1 MTALAERAAAA
12 LDLVGRD
19 ARLALSEADAVVA
32 QANGDVT
39 AASMAH
45 RVAGLAL
52 RGLGD
57 LAGAEARA
65 RTGVRV
71 ASRTGAEQAAAEAR
85 MSLAFILLDRGR
97 LGTALA
103 EADRA
108 AEALTGLPAVRLTCQ
123 RALILQ
129 RTGRL
134 DEALAEYGAALPA
147 LRRAGDL
154 LWQARLHNN
163 RGLLHAHRGALAP
176 AEADFVRA
184 SALWDKLGQPVH
196 VAESECNL
204 GNVAALSG
212 DAPSALAAYDRAEAT
227 PALQAKPIP
236 QLLLNRCQVLLS
248 VGLFDDARRTAE
260 RAVADLGAVDQQAD
274 LAEAQLW
281 LAQAAAASGWRE
293 VASSEALTAHAMFT
307 RQDRPGWASLARLVA
322 LRAASFDSA
331 VPGEL
336 VRSALDC
343 AAELTG
349 AGWRAAELDARLIA
363 ARAALGDG
371 DLATAESVLEP
382 SGRRRRTG
390 TLETRVGG
398 WHASALVR
406 HARGDRRGAL
416 SALRAGLALVEQ
428 RQVVLGATELRVHV
442 ATFGAELAAF
452 GLSLAIEA
460 GDPRGVLAW
469 AERARARALRLRPV
483 KPPHDRELAEALA
496 ELRRL
501 TAQGAQANLAGGTRP
516 RDTARRAAE
525 ERVVR
530 ASRVAKSPLHRPEGA
545 PPRAPDLVAALGDA
559 ALVEYLR
566 RDGELLAVTLGA
578 GGCRLRR
585 VAPVAEVAAAVDSA
599 TGALRTLGLAFGT
612 PRGRAAIRTAAQD
625 AGRRLDDLLLGTL
638 REELGARPLVVVP
651 TAELLAVPWGLL
663 PSLSERPVRVAPSAA
678 AWLRAVHT
686 PADRSG
692 RVMLAAGPG
701 LPAARAEVTAI
712 SRRAPG
718 AQSFVGARA
727 TVQAVLS
734 SLDGADLAHIAAHGR
749 LRTDNPLLSAL
760 ELADGP
766 LTVYDLERLA
776 KAPGTVILP
785 ACQSGV
791 TAVRA
796 GDEVLGLVAA
806 LLALGTRTVLATVVP
821 VSDVDT
827 EPLMVALHEELRRGV
842 PAAEAIAAARAAT
855 DPADDGAVAAA
866 ASFVCF
872 GA

>member
-1 MTALAERAAAA
+1 VTTPLASRAAAA

-19 ARLALSEADAVVA
+19 ARLALDEADAVVA
-32 QANGDVT
+32 QANGSSEDVA
-39 AASMAH
+39 AASLAH

-71 ASRTGAEQAAAEAR
+71 ASRSGAEQAAAEAR

-97 LGTALA
+97 LRAALA

-134 DEALAEYGAALPA
+134 DEALAGYAAALPA

-163 RGLLHAHRGALAP
+163 RGLLHAHRGTLAP

-184 SALWDKLGQPVH
+184 SALWDELGQPVY

-236 QLLLNRCQVLLS
+236 QVLLNRCQVLLS

-260 RAVADLGAVDQQAD
+260 RAVTDLDAIEARAD
-274 LAEAQLW
+274 LAEARLW
-281 LAQAAAASGWRE
+281 LAQAAFASGQSG
-293 VASSEALTAHAMFT
+293 VASREAAAARSMFT
-307 RQDRPGWASLARLVA
+307 RQGRPGWAALARLVA
-322 LRAASFDSA
+322 LRVDGPSVPAALS
-331 VPGEL
+331 
-336 VRSALDC
+336 C
-343 AAELTG
+343 AAEL
-349 AGWRAAELDARLIA
+349 ASLGWRAAELDARLIA
-363 ARAALGDG
+363 AGSALSSG
-371 DLATAESVLEP
+371 DLATAESVLE
-382 SGRRRRTG
+382 SSVLGRRSG
-390 TLETRVGG
+390 TMETRVRG
-398 WHASALVR
+398 WHATALLR

-428 RQVVLGATELRVHV
+428 RQAVLGATELRVHV
-442 ATFGAELAAF
+442 AAFGAELASL
-452 GLSLAIEA
+452 GLSLAIET
-460 GDPRGVLAW
+460 GSPRVVLAW

-483 KPPHDRELAEALA
+483 KPPHDKELAQALS

-501 TAQGAQANLAGGTRP
+501 TAQGAQASLAGAARP
-516 RDTARRAAE
+516 HSAAARRAAE
-525 ERVVR
+525 ERVVA
-530 ASRVAKSPLHRPEGA
+530 ASRVARSPLHRPEGA
-545 PPRAPDLVAALGDA
+545 PPPVAELVGALGNA
-559 ALVEYLR
+559 VLVEFVLR
-566 RDGELLAVTLGA
+566 GDELLAVTVGSD
-578 GGCRLRR
+578 GCRLRR
-585 VAPVAEVAAAVDSA
+585 VASMPAVRAALDSA
-599 TGALRTLGLAFGT
+599 VGALRALGLSFGT
-612 PRGRAAIRTAAQD
+612 PRGRAAIRAAAVV
-625 AGRRLDDLLLGTL
+625 AGARLDTLLLSP
-638 REELGARPLVVVP
+638 LGIGDRPVVIVP
-651 TAELLAVPWGLL
+651 TRGLHSVPWGLI
-663 PSLSERPVRVAPSAA
+663 PSLLAVPVRVAPSAA
-678 AWLRAVHT
+678 AWLRAV
-686 PADRSG
+686 RSPSSRGG
-692 RVMLAAGPG
+692 RTMLAAGPD
-701 LPAARAEVTAI
+701 LPAARAEVSAI
-712 SRRAPG
+712 GRRVG
-718 AQSFVGARA
+718 AVPLVGARA
-727 TVQAVLS
+727 TVHAVLS
-734 SLDGADLAHIAAHGR
+734 AIDGADLAHIACHGR
-749 LRTDNPLLSAL
+749 LRDDNPLLSAL

-766 LTVYDLERLA
+766 LTVYDLERLTQ
-776 KAPGTVILP
+776 APGTVVLP

-796 GDEVLGLVAA
+796 GDEILGLVGA

-827 EPLMVALHEELRRGV
+827 APLMISLHDALRSGL
-842 PAAEAIAAARAAT
+842 PPAEAMVAARSAV
-855 DPADDGAVAAA
+855 DPGDDGAVAAG

-872 GA
+872 GG

>member
-1 MTALAERAAAA
+1 LAERAAAA

-19 ARLALSEADAVVA
+19 ARLALAEADAVVA
-32 QANGDVT
+32 QANGDV
-39 AASMAH
+39 AAVSLAH
-45 RVAGLAL
+45 RAAGLAL

-57 LAGAEARA
+57 LAAAEVRA

-71 ASRTGAEQAAAEAR
+71 ASRSGAEQAAAEAR

-97 LGTALA
+97 LLTALA

-108 AEALTGLPAVRLTCQ
+108 AEALSGLPAVRLACQ

-134 DEALAEYGAALPA
+134 DEALAEYAAALPA

-163 RGLLHAHRGALAP
+163 RGLLHAHRGALPP

-184 SALWDKLGQPVH
+184 SALWDELGQPVH

-204 GNVAALSG
+204 GNVAALRG

-260 RAVADLGAVDQQAD
+260 RAVADLGAIDHQAD

-281 LAQAAAASGWRE
+281 LAQAAAASGWG
-293 VASSEALTAHAMFT
+293 EAAAGEAAAAHEMFT
-307 RQDRPGWASLARLVA
+307 RQGRPGWAALARLVA
-322 LRAASFDSA
+322 LRLDESSSVRAALSCA
-331 VPGEL
+331 EEL
-336 VRSALDC
+336 SSL
-343 AAELTG
+343 
-349 AGWRAAELDARLIA
+349 GWRAAELDARLIA
-363 ARAALGDG
+363 ARSALRAG
-371 DLATAESVLEP
+371 DLATAESVLE
-382 SGRRRRTG
+382 SRGRGRRSG
-390 TLETRVGG
+390 TMETRVRG
-398 WHASALVR
+398 WHASALLR

-428 RQVVLGATELRVHV
+428 RQAVLGATELRVHV
-442 ATFGAELAAF
+442 AAFGAELAAM
-452 GLSLAIEA
+452 GLSLAIET
-460 GDPRGVLAW
+460 GSPRVVLAW

-483 KPPHDRELAEALA
+483 KPPHDQELADALA

-501 TAQGAQANLAGGTRP
+501 TAQGAQASLAGAARP
-516 RDTARRAAE
+516 HSAAARRAAE
-525 ERVVR
+525 ERVVA
-530 ASRVAKSPLHRPEGA
+530 ASRVARSPLHRPEGA
-545 PPRAPDLVAALGDA
+545 PPSVAELVAALGDA
-559 ALVEYLR
+559 VLVEFVR
-566 RDGELLAVTLGA
+566 HADELLAVTVGSD
-578 GGCRLRR
+578 GCRLRR
-585 VAPVAEVAAAVDSA
+585 ISSMREVTATLDSA
-599 TGALRTLGLAFGT
+599 SGALRALGLTFGT
-612 PRGRAAIRTAAQD
+612 PRGRAAIRAAAAT
-625 AGRRLDDLLLGTL
+625 AGRRLDDLLLGPL
-638 REELGARPLVVVP
+638 DGSLGRPVVIVP
-651 TAELLAVPWGLL
+651 TAGLHAVPWGLL
-663 PSLSERPVRVAPSAA
+663 PSLSGLPVRVAPSAA
-678 AWLRAVHT
+678 AWLRAVRL
-686 PADRSG
+686 PANQSG

-701 LPAARAEVTAI
+701 LPAAHTEVTAI
-712 SRRAPG
+712 ARDVEEAR
-718 AQSFVGARA
+718 SFVGPRA

-734 SLDGADLAHIAAHGR
+734 ALDGADLAHIACHGR

-766 LTVYDLERLA
+766 LTVYDLERLSQ
-776 KAPGTVILP
+776 APGVVVLP

-827 EPLMVALHEELRRGV
+827 EPLMVALHHELRRGA
-842 PAAEAIAAARAAT
+842 PPAEAMAQARSAV
-855 DPADDGAVAAA
+855 DPDDDGAMAAA